1 MLNIL
6 NKIALQKEW
15 QFSMTDNVFAVDK
28 YERKN
33 NKTSKQKILV
43 RVENQIR
50 DLWHSS
56 LKTYLS
62 TTYTTEHIDCTL
74 KKYAN
79 NSDRQMKTL
88 HIKVSEYWF
97 YKHF

>member
-62 TTYTTEHIDCTL
+62 AT
-74 KKYAN
+74 
-79 NSDRQMKTL
+79 
-88 HIKVSEYWF
+88 
-97 YKHF
+97 